1 MRERERTEM
10 REKEKER
17 RERRMV
23 ARRAE
28 HAGDYIERRRRRWSA
43 DEVLYMIDV
52 ENDGDGRER
61 ERGGA
66 PLRARAGGPMEEERR
81 VRCVVRYVF

>member
-10 REKEKER
+10 REKDKER

-23 ARRAE
+23 ASRAE
-28 HAGDYIERRRRRWSA
+28 HAENYIERRRWRWSE

-52 ENDGDGRER
+52 ENDGDG
-61 ERGGA
+61 
-66 PLRARAGGPMEEERR
+66 
-81 VRCVVRYVF
+81 